1 MGRVLAQKLSEALGQ
16 QVVVEN
22 RAGAGTAIGNNEV
35 VASTP
40 EAFGS
45 YLRSETEKWA
55 RVGKAAG
62 IQPQ

>member
-1 MGRVLAQKLSEALGQ
+1 MGRVLAQKLSEALAQ

-22 RAGAGTAIGNNEV
+22 RAGAGTAIGNEV

-55 RVGKAAG
+55 RVVKAAG

>member
-1 MGRVLAQKLSEALGQ
+1 VGRVLAQKLSEALAQ

-22 RAGAGTAIGNNEV
+22 RAGAGTAIGNEV

-55 RVGKAAG
+55 RVVKAAG

>member
-1 MGRVLAQKLSEALGQ
+1 VGRVLAQKLSEALAQ

-22 RAGAGTAIGNNEV
+22 RAGAGTAIGNEV

>member
-1 MGRVLAQKLSEALGQ
+1 MGRVLAQKLSEALAQ

-22 RAGAGTAIGNNEV
+22 RAGAGTAIGNEV